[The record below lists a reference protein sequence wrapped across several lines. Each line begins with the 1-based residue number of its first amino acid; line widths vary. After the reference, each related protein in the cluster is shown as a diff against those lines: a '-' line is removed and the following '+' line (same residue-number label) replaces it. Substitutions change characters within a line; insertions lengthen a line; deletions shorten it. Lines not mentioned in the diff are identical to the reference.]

1 MDDTRT
7 KLKEIYSFT
16 VEKTEKVKQTKTK
29 KVKNPET
36 QELEEVSVTKEVSED
51 IPYRIIL
58 KQPTRRD
65 MEEAE
70 LEYSIEMSN
79 CIRKGILTKAMLA
92 KKYSDTGGLLTE
104 EDAKGLTANYV
115 KYGEI
120 LNEFQK
126 LNVKTKKTK
135 TDEDRIAK
143 LSGDMAVLRKQI
155 VDTETSYSS
164 LFNHTADTR
173 AQNKAIQWYI
183 LHLTHVQKEDKDEI
197 DPLFDGKSF
206 EDRLDRFYELEEEE
220 DELYD
225 IVGGKVAT
233 LISFWYYSSGSVTR
247 EEFDKFND
255 DLESGTI

>member
-1 MDDTRT
+1 
-7 KLKEIYSFT
+7 
-16 VEKTEKVKQTKTK
+16 
-29 KVKNPET
+29 
-36 QELEEVSVTKEVSED
+36 
-51 IPYRIIL
+51 
-58 KQPTRRD
+58 

-126 LNVKTKKTK
+126 LNVKTKKNTK
-135 TDEDRIAK
+135 DEERITE
-143 LSGDMAVLRKQI
+143 LSGKLAGLRREI

-183 LHLTHVQKEDKDEI
+183 LHLTHIQKSDQEEVG
-197 DPLFDGKSF
+197 PLFDGEGF
-206 EDRLDRFYELEEEE
+206 EDKLDQYYQMEEGG
-220 DELYD
+220 DDLYD
-225 IVGGKVAT
+225 IIGGKVAT
-233 LISFWYYSSGSVTR
+233 LISFWYYSSGSVTE
-247 EEFDKFND
+247 EEFDKFNE
-255 DLESGTI
+255 DLESGKI